1 MLLKEIYHLKPNKN
15 IFLIFT
21 LFYIYFIIALFESS
35 RGNFVPFFLEEF
47 RINNAQMSLVLTF
60 NTIGAIIGSFF
71 AGHLCEKYGHKFVF
85 FLGALISTGA
95 VLIAPFASNI
105 FLLVLFNF
113 LFGAGRQLW
122 AVSIDSVIP
131 VLSVGFESILMNLT
145 HFMYGL
151 GSLTGQSLYGSLL
164 EYGLHWR
171 KIYLYLGVFFVA
183 SAVLTLL
190 VKVPG
195 ITISVNREEKR
206 RELFKNP
213 LVYLFVGA
221 VTFSF
226 LGEAVIY
233 TWFIS
238 YMRISYGFNPALAAK
253 YAGVYYL
260 LFALGRLAGGFILNK
275 TGNVK
280 GLKLY
285 LLSGAFCILT
295 GLLLRD
301 KGLMII
307 AGSGFFVSVVFPTLM
322 VVTNAVFKESAS
334 FAIGMI
340 TTLGN
345 ILFVVFFNITGVLND
360 LAGTYAAF
368 FIAPASFIICYG
380 IMAMIDKRTAK
391 S

>member
-1 MLLKEIYHLKPNKN
+1 LKLKKN

-47 RINNAQMSLVLTF
+47 SINNAQMSLVLTF
-60 NTIGAIIGSFF
+60 NTIGAIIGGFF
-71 AGHLCEKYGHKFVF
+71 SGHFCEKYGHKIVF
-85 FLGALISTGA
+85 FLGALVSTAA

-105 FLLVLFNF
+105 FLLGLFNF

-122 AVSIDSVIP
+122 AVSVDSVIP
-131 VLSVGFESILMNLT
+131 VLSLGFESILMNLT

-151 GSLTGQSLYGSLL
+151 GSLTGQNLYGSLL

-171 KIYLYLGVFFVA
+171 KIYLYLGVFFIV

-190 VKVPG
+190 ARVPG
-195 ITISVNREEKR
+195 ITVTVNREEKR
-206 RELFKNP
+206 RELLKNP
-213 LVYLFVGA
+213 IVYLFVGA

-226 LGEAVIY
+226 LGESVLY

-238 YMRISYGFNPALAAK
+238 YMRTSYGFSPALAAK

-260 LFALGRLAGGFILNK
+260 LFALGRLTGGFIINK

-285 LLSGAFCILT
+285 LLSGALCIIT

-301 KGLMII
+301 KGLLVI
-307 AGSGFFVSVVFPTLM
+307 AGSGFFISVVFPTLM
-322 VVTNAVFKESAS
+322 VVTNTVFKESAS
-334 FAIGMI
+334 FAIGLI

-345 ILFVVFFNITGVLND
+345 ILFVAFFNITGVLND

-368 FIAPASFIICYG
+368 FTAPVSLIISWAFIAL
-380 IMAMIDKRTAK
+380 IDKKAAK
-391 S
+391 A

>member
-1 MLLKEIYHLKPNKN
+1 MKLNKN

-35 RGNFVPFFLEEF
+35 RGNFVPFFMEEF
-47 RINNAQMSLVLTF
+47 SINNAQMSLVLTF
-60 NTIGAIIGSFF
+60 NTIGAVIGSFF
-71 AGHLCEKYGHKFVF
+71 GGHFCDKYGHKLVF
-85 FLGALISTGA
+85 FLGAFISTAA
-95 VLIAPFASNI
+95 VLIAPFASNL
-105 FLLVLFNF
+105 FLLGLFNF

-122 AVSIDSVIP
+122 AVSVDSVIP

-151 GSLTGQSLYGSLL
+151 GSLSGQTLYGSLL

-171 KIYLYLGVFFVA
+171 KIYLYLGVFFMV

-190 VKVPG
+190 AKVPA
-195 ITISVNREEKR
+195 ITVSINREEKR
-206 RELFKNP
+206 RELLKNP
-213 LVYLFVGA
+213 MVYLFVGA

-226 LGEAVIY
+226 LAESVLY

-238 YMRISYGFNPALAAK
+238 YMRTSYGFSPALAAK

-285 LLSGAFCILT
+285 LLSSAFFILT
-295 GLLLRD
+295 GLLLGD
-301 KGLMII
+301 KGLLVI
-307 AGSGFFVSVVFPTLM
+307 ACAGFFISVVFPTLM
-322 VVTNAVFKESAS
+322 VVTNAFFKESAS
-334 FAIGMI
+334 FAIGLI

-345 ILFVVFFNITGVLND
+345 ILFMAFFNITGVLND

-368 FIAPASFIICYG
+368 FTAPVSLVICWAIIEL
-380 IMAMIDKRTAK
+380 IDRKAAK
-391 S
+391 E